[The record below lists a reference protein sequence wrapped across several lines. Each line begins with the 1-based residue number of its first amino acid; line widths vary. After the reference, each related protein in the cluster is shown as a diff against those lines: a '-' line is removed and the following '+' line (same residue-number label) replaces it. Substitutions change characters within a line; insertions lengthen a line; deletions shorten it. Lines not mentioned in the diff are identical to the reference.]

1 MGGVAGHL
9 SHLYDNR
16 SLTYN
21 KMAEILR
28 SASTGELIGTEKTDG
43 YNIYLGFV
51 DGKARYARNKGD
63 MAAGGMTMNELSAR
77 VFKGGDSAKEVF
89 INSFKSYE
97 KAVNS
102 LSIEERAQIFGAAGE
117 IFYNSEI
124 QGQRKILK
132 DGKEVFVPLNVVSYD
147 ENILSI
153 HRVGH
158 KRYNK
163 DTNKLEIV
171 NTIEQSAFLDELI
184 DRFDEITLNES
195 FKIKRTALLE
205 LNKLTD
211 DAFVDNILNTIKNTG
226 YSGDMTINDYLES
239 QFKPIIDQKFA
250 NLDENMRQALVDR
263 ILKRDNAQSL
273 TQISKGLVKEE
284 KEVISAYVLE
294 SSPLAIQNMMEPIEL
309 AIHDF
314 SVRLLKELKSA
325 YVLDNS
331 AEVNRLKLE
340 TRRAI
345 ETIRD
350 YRELD
355 YDKAHSILA
364 KQITKLR
371 HHDSIDTVVEGFV
384 FEYDDQMYKFTGNFA
399 PMNQLLGLFRFG
411 RGNIPPML
419 KEAVLEQ
426 NEADNDKEI
435 IAIYPGRFQP
445 MGKHHAKVF
454 KGDEGGTGI
463 QDIYDNAFIATSD
476 AKTKPNSPFTFEQKK
491 KIIEAHGIDPNV
503 IFKVKNPYYAK
514 EITNNYDPET
524 HRVVYL
530 VGAKDMAENPRF
542 AKTEGTTKEGFD
554 WSIEVAPHVSIEIPE
569 YGEMCGTTCR
579 LALKD
584 ATEDEFETIMGFK
597 NPEVYEMIKNRLN
610 GIVQENTQHFL
621 GIFRG
626 LADEVLLE
634 EGFFKSKEEKV
645 PDRVKKDFYL
655 TIKNLDSRSGRGDA
669 QNMEKWIEL
678 GATST
683 MINQIF
689 TLMYYGQRKWKNG
702 INRIYYSVPSQT
714 IKDPYHSSSL
724 FTKIRVDKR
733 MSAGRELWASRD
745 DLLAVGEQPPIK
757 FERIADAMRHTSVVK
772 SLRQYDSGNY
782 YKSLGLR
789 LIDIINMVPATST
802 RSEQDWRAHGSPT
815 SPVYDKVNKIW
826 NVSDELYKQE
836 HAKIKTW
843 QEFVALNNYP
853 PAVEIIND
861 KFVESEKSKNARKDH
876 LENVVHKALPLSMP
890 LEVVKSGE
898 FDSWIKGAGA
908 RYGGGLSLATPK
920 GEKGALS
927 VADGPGELSLA
938 EKRKQLEEEEELE
951 EHGLA
956 GYAGPVGR
964 PRRRK
969 IKEQEV
975 NEALNYLLQKLGV

>member
-9 SHLYDNR
+9 AHLYDNR
-16 SLTYN
+16 DLTYN
-21 KMAEILR
+21 KMAEILQK
-28 SASTGELIGTEKTDG
+28 AAKGELIGTEKTDG

-51 DGKARYARNKGD
+51 DGRARAARNKGD
-63 MAAGGMTMNELSAR
+63 MSRGGMTMEDLVNREFR
-77 VFKGGDSAKEVF
+77 GGE
-89 INSFKSYE
+89 KSKKAYVTAFAAYE
-97 KAVNS
+97 KALNS
-102 LSIEERAQIFGAAGE
+102 LSDEEKAQIFGPAGE
-117 IFYNSEI
+117 IFYNTEI
-124 QGQRKILK
+124 QGPIA
-132 DGKEVFVPLNVVSYD
+132 PNVVNYD
-147 ENILSI
+147 ENVLNI
-153 HRVGH
+153 HHMGH
-158 KRYNK
+158 KKYNK
-163 DTNKLEIV
+163 DANTLEV
-171 NTIEQSAFLDELI
+171 VDHEEQSKYLDAVVDRFEQATANEPFSVRRTAFLNLNHITDEQLI
-184 DRFDEITLNES
+184 NNVLDRIQAS
-195 FKIKRTALLE
+195 
-205 LNKLTD
+205 
-211 DAFVDNILNTIKNTG
+211 G
-226 YSGDMTINDYLES
+226 YSGNMTINDYLES
-239 QFKPIIDQKFA
+239 KLYPMVEKDLPQ
-250 NLDENMRQALVDR
+250 LDENKRQLLIDR
-263 ILKRDNAQSL
+263 MLKKEGAP
-273 TQISKGLVKEE
+273 TTPQITKGMPKEDKQIVSQYNKNSKFIIKKL
-284 KEVISAYVLE
+284 I
-294 SSPLAIQNMMEPIEL
+294 EPIEL
-309 AIHDF
+309 AIHDLA
-314 SVRLLKELKSA
+314 VELLRGLKSA
-325 YVLDNS
+325 YILDNRK
-331 AEVNRLKLE
+331 EVDRLKEE
-340 TRRAI
+340 TAEAI
-345 ETIRD
+345 
-350 YRELD
+350 
-355 YDKAHSILA
+355 KAIQSYEGEGQEAAHDILVQQIA
-364 KQITKLR
+364 KLK
-371 HHDSIDTVVEGFV
+371 HHDNIDTVVEGFA
-384 FEYDDQMYKFTGNFA
+384 FQYDGQMYKFTGNFA
-399 PMNQLLGLFRFG
+399 PMNQLLGLFKYG
-411 RGNIPPML
+411 RGKAPPMV
-419 KEAVLEQ
+419 KETILEQ
-426 NEADNDKEI
+426 NEADNSKEI

-454 KGDEGGTGI
+454 KGDEGGAGI

-476 AKTKPNSPFTFEQKK
+476 AKTKPNSPFTFAQKK

-584 ATEDEFETIMGFK
+584 ATEEEFETIMGFK

-634 EGFFKSKEEKV
+634 EGFFKPKEEKV
-645 PDRVKKDFYL
+645 SDRVKKDFYL

-815 SPVYDKVNKIW
+815 SPVYDKANKIW